1 MARYICI
8 LVYVSVPS
16 FFCGGSS
23 SPRLREGPA
32 NRPGCRSTDP
42 SVFAGLYLHAWVTN
56 YVFLFLVRRDLGIG
70 FSFRYG
76 ALVPSCVPNLWTRHL
91 SRPSH
96 HIVVLATAKS
106 RSPIHG
112 ACMIWLSI
120 GAWPSCGH
128 VWSLDTFSWTGTV
141 TVGTTEMIVPVPL
154 VRTAPMCLR
163 LYPCWR
169 VDQFVSHNAW
179 STPFSS

>member
-1 MARYICI
+1 MSVSLPFSAAAPHLLAYARGRPTGQDVDRPT
-8 LVYVSVPS
+8 LVFSPASTCMHGLPIMCS
-16 FFCGGSS
+16 FFWFVG
-23 SPRLREGPA
+23 
-32 NRPGCRSTDP
+32 TWD
-42 SVFAGLYLHAWVTN
+42 
-56 YVFLFLVRRDLGIG
+56 GIG